1 LTCWRQNKA
10 SKGYVASRGRLSLVK
25 ALKWGICELVLN
37 MCILGSAPLLERWR
51 TLEMAAHNIERWR
64 ALMLQIF
71 CWTCVLDMGEVAA
84 PHPTL
89 GSSLLTIGAL
99 LLHMVRPPH
108 WDLHPN
114 LYKSKRSLPLL
125 ASWSLRRIAYCIIL
139 IVILFHIGIKEDF
152 GGQVGGLSKC
162 VDACK

>member
-1 LTCWRQNKA
+1 MQKSRKHVLTCWRQNKA

-71 CWTCVLDMGEVAA
+71 DWTCVLDMGEVAA
-84 PHPTL
+84 SHPTL
-89 GSSLLTIGAL
+89 GSSLLTIGAPSSSTWCAL
-99 LLHMVRPPH
+99 LIG
-108 WDLHPN
+108 N
-114 LYKSKRSLPLL
+114 STQTCINKS
-125 ASWSLRRIAYCIIL
+125 A
-139 IVILFHIGIKEDF
+139 
-152 GGQVGGLSKC
+152 LSHC
-162 VDACK
+162 